1 VESDQN
7 KKVVETFY
15 QAFNAEDRATYCG
28 LLHPEFAVEITG
40 SGEVSGHMDREAFS
54 KVVFERVG
62 EIFPGGLQVS
72 VVQVIAEGDALACR
86 VEVSGRTRSGEPYCN
101 PACHVFRLRDG
112 QIAEMIEY
120 FDTAL
125 SQSAF
130 EQTREVGQ
138 GRSP

>member
-1 VESDQN
+1 VVPDQN
-7 KKVVETFY
+7 KEVVEAFY
-15 QAFNAEDRATYCG
+15 RAFNAKDRETYCG
-28 LLHPEFAVEITG
+28 LLHPEFTVEIAG

-72 VVQVIAEGDALACR
+72 VLQLIAEGNALASR

-101 PACHVFRLRDG
+101 PACHVFQLRHG
-112 QIAEMIEY
+112 RIAEMIEY

-125 SQSAF
+125 SKSAF
-130 EQTREVGQ
+130 EQALAVD
-138 GRSP
+138 